1 MTGVLALGPSP
12 LSHIG
17 SPLIGTRSCGG
28 HRADHGQKPRAPWV
42 RDKSVQCLNHRARP
56 ARPGN
61 ANFRPSSDLRN
72 VRFEADEAATR
83 DRDGWFRD
91 GPLSE
96 ERTANRTLEFASAS
110 VEASSARRGSGRPSG
125 GTHIVT
131 RSSPVSKRLHQ
142 QAEGGRMLAAAR
154 VIEVVSRELVAPSLQ
169 QPDEPSLVD
178 MPHHH
183 PLRQV
188 GETEAV

>member
-83 DRDGWFRD
+83 DRDGWF
-91 GPLSE
+91 
-96 ERTANRTLEFASAS
+96 SAS
-110 VEASSARRGSGRPSG
+110 PLLGADAQKQTSAVSLLATHFGPSTNPLRVRLAEIDLPLGRV
-125 GTHIVT
+125 GTGQSVLGAQPHKNL
-131 RSSPVSKRLHQ
+131 SSPLERYLPVGILRTQL
-142 QAEGGRMLAAAR
+142 GG
-154 VIEVVSRELVAPSLQ
+154 
-169 QPDEPSLVD
+169 
-178 MPHHH
+178 
-183 PLRQV
+183 
-188 GETEAV
+188 